1 MERRNVNRDFWRG
14 KRVLVTGHTGFKG
27 AWLSLWLL
35 EMGAQVIGYALPPYT
50 ERDLFA
56 LCRLEDSMTD
66 VRGDVLDAPLLESTL
81 SQYRPEVV
89 FHLAAQPLVRLS
101 YREPKRTFETNV
113 IGTLNLREALRRT
126 DSVGSAVIVTSDKC
140 YENRNTPRPYR
151 ESEPMGGYD
160 PYSASKGCAELLT
173 ASWRRSFFAPG
184 GSGDCRTAVA
194 SARAGNVVGGGDWSA
209 DRLVPD
215 CIRAL
220 EAGEPIGL
228 RNPGAVR
235 PWQFVLEPLAGYLM
249 LAEDL
254 WSAPETCCEG
264 WNFGPDPEQMA
275 TVGMVAERL
284 AGLYGGGRVVC
295 AGEAQAPHEAAIL
308 LLDSSKAKERL
319 GWFPRLSL
327 EETLRFTAEWYRDYR
342 KGAGEI
348 CRSQI
353 AAFERRT
360 QVEGDL

>member
-113 IGTLNLREALRRT
+113 IGTLNLLEALRRT

-275 TVGMVAERL
+275 TVGMVPLRRRAGRL
-284 AGLYGGGRVVC
+284 
-295 AGEAQAPHEAAIL
+295 
-308 LLDSSKAKERL
+308 
-319 GWFPRLSL
+319 
-327 EETLRFTAEWYRDYR
+327 
-342 KGAGEI
+342 
-348 CRSQI
+348 
-353 AAFERRT
+353 RRR
-360 QVEGDL
+360 GPGSP